1 MTAKI
6 SDTLTGTIG
15 LATNGGTGDPRSTN
29 QTLGEGWTRKGIALD
44 LAYVDWKP
52 AESFGMSFGKM
63 PQPWYKVS
71 GYFFDND
78 INPEGIAARFGTGP
92 FFANAYGMWLS
103 ERSSASDATL
113 FGGQLG
119 MTGQLGGVKLTGA
132 LGYFDVGSVEGEIT
146 TLSDSIPCTNN
157 TAFFN
162 GPQGN
167 STTTDVLGCRL
178 LVNDY
183 DMVEALAQA
192 EMTIANQPLQLWA
205 QFIQNNEADDLDT
218 GWLAG
223 FNWGK
228 ASNPRSWEF
237 GYAYGAI
244 EKDAQFGQFVD
255 SDFGGGV
262 TDVDGSIF
270 KLGYAPAKNWVLNGT
285 YFMNDRFVDAPGAT
299 ERSSTATRSTSTGS
313 SEAALSRNC
322 HKAAITLRRIQG
334 AERPMKAISLLTTA
348 TLALVGLAL
357 APKADAQ
364 VIKIDGSST
373 VYPITEAVAEEFQKA
388 KRGKIRVTVGISGT
402 GGGFKKFCRGETD
415 IQTHRGR
422 SRRRRWKHA
431 GRPGI
436 EYIELPIAFDALTV
450 VVNPQN
456 NWVTQLTVEELKKMW
471 EPAAQGKIT
480 TWNQIRPKWPN
491 EPLNAVRAGLRLGDL
506 RLLHRGH
513 RRQGEG
519 EPRRLHRQ
527 RRRQRARA
535 GRRRQQGR
543 ARLLRLRLLRSRTRQ
558 AEGGADRQQGRQGGR
573 AVARQRRERQL
584 QPALAA
590 DVHLRQP
597 RSRAEARGQRV
608 RRVSIST
615 RACALVEEV
624 KYVPLPEAGLRV
636 AAEAL
641 REGKTGT
648 GFGGVPE
655 VGADGR
661 RAARA
666 RSASSDGLP
675 GRARRPTMTRAWR
688 EVRRSGHIHGE
699 SQFPAAGTSAGFTTA
714 RSRDRVIE
722 MLPAG
727 GRARRR
733 FTTLGIVVVLVGV
746 AAVLRAR
753 VAARIPHRHD
763 VDAALRGRRATASCR
778 WSRARW

>member
-1 MTAKI
+1 MKKSLTIGAIGMLLASPAYAQSKPTMEQIMQELNALGTRVGRLEQDNTQLKSENAALKTENERLEATSEYLKDNATATRKQLAQDAPKVAEAERISKAAEWASRLSWKADARYRHEFVDPEEASADQTRQRIRARLSLTAKI

-15 LATNGGTGDPRSTN
+15 LATNGGNGDPRSTN

-52 AESFGMSFGKM
+52 VESFGMSFGKM

-132 LGYFDVGSVEGEIT
+132 LGYFDVGSVRGEIT

-167 STTTDVLGCRL
+167 STTTDALGCRL

-285 YFMNDRFVDAPGAT
+285 YFLNDRFVDAPGAT
-299 ERSSTATRSTSTGS
+299 ERSYDRY
-313 SEAALSRNC
+313 
-322 HKAAITLRRIQG
+322 Q
-334 AERPMKAISLLTTA
+334 
-348 TLALVGLAL
+348 
-357 APKADAQ
+357 
-364 VIKIDGSST
+364 ID
-373 VYPITEAVAEEFQKA
+373 FNW
-388 KRGKIRVTVGISGT
+388 
-402 GGGFKKFCRGETD
+402 KF
-415 IQTHRGR
+415 
-422 SRRRRWKHA
+422 
-431 GRPGI
+431 
-436 EYIELPIAFDALTV
+436 
-450 VVNPQN
+450 
-456 NWVTQLTVEELKKMW
+456 
-471 EPAAQGKIT
+471 
-480 TWNQIRPKWPN
+480 
-491 EPLNAVRAGLRLGDL
+491 
-506 RLLHRGH
+506 
-513 RRQGEG
+513 
-519 EPRRLHRQ
+519 
-527 RRRQRARA
+527 
-535 GRRRQQGR
+535 
-543 ARLLRLRLLRSRTRQ
+543 
-558 AEGGADRQQGRQGGR
+558 
-573 AVARQRRERQL
+573 
-584 QPALAA
+584 
-590 DVHLRQP
+590 
-597 RSRAEARGQRV
+597 
-608 RRVSIST
+608 
-615 RACALVEEV
+615 
-624 KYVPLPEAGLRV
+624 
-636 AAEAL
+636 
-641 REGKTGT
+641 
-648 GFGGVPE
+648 
-655 VGADGR
+655 
-661 RAARA
+661 
-666 RSASSDGLP
+666 
-675 GRARRPTMTRAWR
+675 
-688 EVRRSGHIHGE
+688 
-699 SQFPAAGTSAGFTTA
+699 
-714 RSRDRVIE
+714 
-722 MLPAG
+722 
-727 GRARRR
+727 
-733 FTTLGIVVVLVGV
+733 
-746 AAVLRAR
+746 
-753 VAARIPHRHD
+753 
-763 VDAALRGRRATASCR
+763 
-778 WSRARW
+778 